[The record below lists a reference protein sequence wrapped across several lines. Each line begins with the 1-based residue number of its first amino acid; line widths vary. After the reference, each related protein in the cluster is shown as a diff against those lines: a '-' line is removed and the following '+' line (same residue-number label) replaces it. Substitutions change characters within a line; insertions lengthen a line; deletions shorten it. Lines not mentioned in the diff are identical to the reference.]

1 MQVDTEILNI
11 FERKDLS
18 EKGLAKGMTN
28 AITYTIPIPDTI
40 QFFDKDFKAV
50 NTPNKEKKD
59 NTPYFIC
66 NYFNPDRFSRTGD
79 REFIEETDIDTK
91 RMENWDEAG
100 RLIIK
105 NQKFTC
111 SNKISKNFITG
122 SIDDEKAA
130 TESLSIK
137 TDTDIIILLFAF
149 TGKTSVVL
157 NGFVM
162 CEDLN
167 ILPEEQE
174 DEEELK
180 ENALYIDVICSN
192 PRNPRTLSSLSKV
205 SFGRKLL
212 DYVVEFGK
220 SKDYFGIVL
229 SSLMYVINY
238 YRKYGFRHIPK
249 LTRESQTEEKDIEE
263 LAEKNLKNK
272 FSDDAEI
279 EDLMYIELIQ
289 KTLGSEDDSIK
300 KNELKKY
307 WNKRDLLSENDDIN
321 NEIINKLWNDYTEKY
336 EQTDVGQLIK
346 LLLEKG
352 FSTQRVHTEG
362 AAFKRK
368 RSSKRQLLSSS
379 SEMETSEGFRM
390 AYSFADKTEASES
403 LDTLMGKIDADI
415 TDILFNEDP
424 QKSGGGKK

>member
-1 MQVDTEILNI
+1 MQVNTEILDI

-18 EKGLAKGMTN
+18 EKGLAKGMSN
-28 AITYTIPIPDTI
+28 ATTYTIPIPDTI
-40 QFFDKDFKAV
+40 QFFNKDFKTV
-50 NTPNKEKKD
+50 DPPNIEQKN

-66 NYFNPDRFSRTGD
+66 NYFNPDRFSQTGD
-79 REFIEETDIDTK
+79 REYIEESDIDTD
-91 RMENWDEAG
+91 RMKSWEEAG
-100 RLIIK
+100 KLIIR

-122 SIDDEKAA
+122 SIDDDKVA
-130 TESLSIK
+130 TENLSIK

-149 TGKTSVVL
+149 SGKSSSIL

-167 ILPEEQE
+167 ILPEGQ
-174 DEEELK
+174 DEELK

-192 PRNPRTLSSLSKV
+192 PRNPRTTSPLSKV

-249 LTRESQTEEKDIEE
+249 LTKEYQAEEEDIKK
-263 LAEKNLKNK
+263 LAEDNLKNK

-289 KTLGSEDDSIK
+289 KTQGSADDSIK
-300 KNELKKY
+300 KNQLKKY
-307 WNKRDLLSENDDIN
+307 WNNRGLLYGDDSIDD
-321 NEIINKLWNDYTEKY
+321 EIINKLWNDYTEKY
-336 EQTDVGQLIK
+336 TDTNISLLIK

-362 AAFKRK
+362 AALKRD

-403 LDTLMGKIDADI
+403 QDKLVGQIDADI
-415 TDILFNEDP
+415 TDILFKDP